1 MLSITTAIGVA
12 TAINSINQLQ
22 IERRVSMLAGN
33 YPENP
38 FDIVKEL
45 KYDNQKVTVFKDGS
59 TMLCGTLTNDESYA
73 VYLSFED
80 LQRLALE
87 ARLGKVQ

>member
-22 IERRVSMLAGN
+22 IERRVSMLAQDSLRN
-33 YPENP
+33 S
-38 FDIVKEL
+38 DIVKEL
-45 KYDNQKVTVFKDGS
+45 KYNHQEVVVFKDGS

-87 ARLGKVQ
+87 ARLGKTQ